1 MVHIVHTPSTN
12 FNGANDAQA
21 VAKELS
27 MLLQN
32 EHGKEILA
40 PSHMLRCM
48 MHIFQLGLKSTLA
61 VISPS
66 IETIRVQ
73 CSLFNHSS
81 EV

>member
-32 EHGKEILA
+32 EHGKVYGTHFSVVHHVSIRGYLILN
-40 PSHMLRCM
+40 R
-48 MHIFQLGLKSTLA
+48 K
-61 VISPS
+61 V
-66 IETIRVQ
+66 ENVQ
-73 CSLFNHSS
+73 CF
-81 EV
+81 EGEC